1 MENNGT
7 IITQIGTKQQLFRD
21 RNSYPHELCDY
32 IENIITCNSSE
43 LSSEGGTGR
52 IRFNTLDNKLV
63 VQLSINEGNSFISDN
78 SKAIVLIRMLKG
90 KIKSPVYYGIDCSID
105 FKSNCNIYSLDTVDS
120 CVESF
125 KNFYSSWSLTR
136 GSIGAVVLII
146 DDYRVFE
153 KVISDDFFK
162 YSYILYSE

>member
-21 RNSYPHELCDY
+21 RETYPKEFCDY
-32 IENIITCNSSE
+32 IENIITCDTSE
-43 LSSEGGTGR
+43 ISNEGGTGR
-52 IRFNTLDNKLV
+52 VRFNTSDNKLV
-63 VQLSINEGNSFISDN
+63 VQLSIDEGNSFISDN
-78 SKAIVLIRMLKG
+78 SKAIILIRLENK
-90 KIKSPVYYGIDCSID
+90 KIKSPVYYGIDCKVD
-105 FKSNCNIYSLDTVDS
+105 FKSDCNLYSLDSVIG
-120 CVESF
+120 CVESL
-125 KNFYSSWSLTR
+125 KNFYSSWIMTE

-146 DDYRVFE
+146 DDYKVFE